1 MKCNS
6 CEKVSNWTTP
16 LLAKR
21 LIRSECRKQ
30 NDVYDAVKNTLQA
43 AAKNI
48 NRSCLKTSQ
57 RHYYKRLASLSK
69 VFRDGQPLFQ
79 PIDVTRGYIISGFL
93 DNRDH
98 RHKVI
103 KAFVLLPFRT
113 TKMLFCHIVCA
124 GRVYLI
130 TGRLQFIQYYT
141 PAHNNCVWQ
150 QYILHCPLSKSCDG
164 VSLDMSVTSSECVLP
179 TNLLK
184 VHTRK
189 PLQVPRKKIG
199 VCLNTIFDL
208 QSKDAGR
215 LIQFVEITRMF
226 GADVIY
232 LYGVENV
239 SSAIENILYYYVNN
253 DVIQRHSWK
262 IPEEISSVFYFAQV
276 LQNNDCIYRHMDEVE
291 YLLFIDLDELLL
303 PLQHNNWR
311 HLVDTLESTNASREA
326 GFSFSRVNT
335 LHDGSLRSKG
345 VKSINNRY
353 NFSYLDP
360 GGWTNIHGR
369 HSGGKMIVRPR
380 RTLYVSVHSQDG
392 SVKNFLANVHV
403 DTQSAVIFHLRHN
416 SDLPVRPIPLKVKST
431 INKVWAKS
439 VPLLLSRM
447 EKVFNDVW
455 NRGGWGNVSVI

>member
-6 CEKVSNWTTP
+6 CEKVSNWTTH

-30 NDVYDAVKNTLQA
+30 NDVYDAVKNTLQE

-57 RHYYKRLASLSK
+57 RHYHKRLVSLSK

-130 TGRLQFIQYYT
+130 TGRLQFMQYYT
-141 PAHNNCVWQ
+141 PAHKNCVWQ
-150 QYILHCPLSKSCDG
+150 QYILHCPLSTPCDG

-335 LHDGSLRSKG
+335 SGIG
-345 VKSINNRY
+345 EY
-353 NFSYLDP
+353 TP
-360 GGWTNIHGR
+360 GIGEYGA
-369 HSGGKMIVRPR
+369 
-380 RTLYVSVHSQDG
+380 SQR
-392 SVKNFLANVHV
+392 N
-403 DTQSAVIFHLRHN
+403 
-416 SDLPVRPIPLKVKST
+416 
-431 INKVWAKS
+431 
-439 VPLLLSRM
+439 
-447 EKVFNDVW
+447 
-455 NRGGWGNVSVI
+455 GNLI